1 MAVLFFFCVGLQVRG
16 HADQAVTKPKSRI
29 QLAASLRPICLE
41 SAQNSNQWL
50 LDERIALL
58 STVEIRDA

>member
-1 MAVLFFFCVGLQVRG
+1 MAVRFFFGWDCKCE
-16 HADQAVTKPKSRI
+16 HAKQTATLYSLI